1 MRTHNPNTPAR
12 PRGASPFVFWWLT
25 LMGLAALT
33 PCVVLPEWREYQ
45 ALRMVE
51 QTAQGKLD
59 EMREA
64 DALEKHSI
72 EALQADP
79 AAIARLAQRDLGF
92 RRIGEQVVTVDVEDV
107 PFAALNTEAVVAPEP
122 PAWLTRAGEV
132 LPGMDYD
139 RVFLGSDTRRLIM
152 GMSVALLVLAFAI
165 HRRSTPLGD
174 APA

>member
-1 MRTHNPNTPAR
+1 
-12 PRGASPFVFWWLT
+12 
-25 LMGLAALT
+25 MGLAALT